1 MLGLSMDYTPIHG
14 DDEAFLVFT
23 DSFEDITGVSDE
35 ELDTSKKMIKYWTNF
50 AKYGNPNSQ
59 TAEDEELPIW
69 YPYNQDEKV
78 NHFNSLFD
86 LSLITIELFGTES

>member
-1 MLGLSMDYTPIHG
+1 MKLYRSEIGEMLGLSMDYTPIHG

-59 TAEDEELPIW
+59 TFEDEELPIW
-69 YPYNQDEKV
+69 YPFNQDEKV
-78 NHFNSLFD
+78 NHCHFFYLF
-86 LSLITIELFGTES
+86 